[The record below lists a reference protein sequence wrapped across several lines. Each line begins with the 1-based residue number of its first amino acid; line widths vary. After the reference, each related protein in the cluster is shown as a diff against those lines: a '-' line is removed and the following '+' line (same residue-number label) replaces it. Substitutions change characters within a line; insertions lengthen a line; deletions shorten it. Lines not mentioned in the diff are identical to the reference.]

1 MQYRLP
7 CYSQPAGDLLKL
19 RSEDALLIHDSQEL
33 AHHVI
38 LDNGSDLQII
48 PVPDMIAMTLVC
60 QVAGCLKESGH
71 LVAAW
76 LQNVRQAGL
85 HEGTSQLIGGCG
97 IQAAGDQPDSVN
109 HTRHFIGMM
118 TLHIL

>member
-1 MQYRLP
+1 MT
-7 CYSQPAGDLLKL
+7 
-19 RSEDALLIHDSQEL
+19 
-33 AHHVI
+33 
-38 LDNGSDLQII
+38 LDNGSNLQII

-60 QVAGCLKESGH
+60 QVAGCLKERAH

-85 HEGTSQLIGGCG
+85 HEGLSQLIGGDRM
-97 IQAAGDQPDSVN
+97 QAAGDQPDSVN
-109 HTRHFIGMM
+109 HTIHFIGTT